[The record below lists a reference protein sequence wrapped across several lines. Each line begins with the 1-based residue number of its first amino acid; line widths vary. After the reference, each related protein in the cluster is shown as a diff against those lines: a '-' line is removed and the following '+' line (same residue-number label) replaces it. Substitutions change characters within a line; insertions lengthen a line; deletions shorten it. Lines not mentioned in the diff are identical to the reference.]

1 MNRKKVLV
9 AVSGGVDSSAAL
21 YLLKEA
27 GFDVSAIMLRLFDK
41 TDESGNVSESEID
54 SARQVCQRLGVE
66 FIYADYREEFKSD
79 VIDNFVNAYING
91 KTPNPCVR
99 CNLTVKFR
107 YVFDYAEKQGFD
119 YVATGHYASVFK
131 NPDTGKFELH
141 KGKDLKKDQSYV
153 LYNLTE
159 SQLSKLMLPLS
170 EYSKPQVR
178 EAAKAAGLVNYDKAD
193 SQDICFISGDYYD
206 FITSYCGKHFEE
218 GNFVDKDGKILG
230 RHKGIIR
237 YTVGQR
243 KGLGI
248 SFDSPRYVV
257 RKNIS
262 DNTVVLGKEDEL
274 FSDVVYAEE
283 MNIISDD
290 LSEFPMRCEAMIR
303 YNQKP
308 QPAMVYIEDDLI
320 KAVFDTPQRAP
331 SPGQSLVIYK
341 GDKVV
346 GGGIIK

>member
-1 MNRKKVLV
+1 MNPKKVLV

-27 GFDVSAIMLRLFDK
+27 GYSVSAIMLRLFDK
-41 TDESGNVSESEID
+41 TDENGNVILSEVE
-54 SARQVCQRLGVE
+54 SARQVCEKTGVD
-66 FIYADYREEFKSD
+66 FIYADFREQFKTD
-79 VIDNFVNAYING
+79 VIDNFVQTYIMG

-107 YVFDYAEKQGFD
+107 YVFDYAEKNGFD
-119 YVATGHYASVFK
+119 YVATGHYASVYM
-131 NPDTGKFELH
+131 NPETGKFELH
-141 KGKDLKKDQSYV
+141 KGKDLRKDQSYV

-159 SQLSKLMLPLS
+159 SQLSKLLLPLS

-178 EAAKAAGLVNYDKAD
+178 EAAKAAGLVNYDKPD
-193 SQDICFISGDYYD
+193 SQDICFISGDYYE
-206 FITSYCGKHFEE
+206 FISSYCNKTFEE
-218 GNFVDKDGKILG
+218 GNFVDKDGNILG

-237 YTVGQR
+237 YTIGQR
-243 KGLGI
+243 KGLGL

-257 RKNIS
+257 RKNIV

-274 FSDVVYAEE
+274 FSDTVFAEE
-283 MNIISDD
+283 VNIISDS
-290 LSEFPMRCEAMIR
+290 LSDFPIRCEAMIR

-308 QPAMVYIEDDLI
+308 QPATAYIEGGLL
-320 KAVFDTPQRAP
+320 KVVFDTPQRAP
-331 SPGQSLVIYK
+331 SSGQSLVVYI